1 MILYVDET
9 ENDNCFIV
17 AGLLVKS
24 EEQIRESYKKFKNR
38 IKGIKIPSKYK
49 AKVYTEFK
57 SVKLDRDYSKI
68 KYRML
73 EEIVDLEGSVIYSI
87 HIKKSNK
94 LNQVLKESVYITL
107 LSSIVASLEEET
119 TVVFDAFN
127 KSDFESNIIRSVETI
142 KNVKNIYPNDSQK
155 EPGLQYI
162 DNICSVI
169 RLYRSGEDQFSYY
182 EIIKN
187 MIIEV

>member
-9 ENDNCFIV
+9 ENDSCFIV

-127 KSDFESNIIRSVETI
+127 KPDFESNIIRSVETI

-155 EPGLQYI
+155 ESGLQYI